1 MISLTSPVET
11 LAHQWPAGLK
21 LGILCLSTIFLYS
34 INNFAV
40 ELVFLGIVILLYAI
54 PGRAFMKHGLSQL
67 SILWPFVLIVLV
79 WHIWT
84 GDFLVG
90 AGILVRLVCAVAL
103 ANLVT
108 MTTRL
113 SDMIDVVHFLAKPF
127 ERFGLNPRILELS
140 IALVIRMTPILLSKG
155 QGLAMAWRARSLR
168 RSGWRIIL
176 PFTLVA
182 LDDADHVAE
191 ALRARGGHIN
201 NSEKH

>member
-11 LAHQWPAGLK
+11 RAHQWPAGLK
-21 LGILCLSTIFLYS
+21 LGMLCLSTIFLYS
-34 INNFAV
+34 INNLTFEIA
-40 ELVFLGIVILLYAI
+40 FLAIVLLLYAL
-54 PGRAFMKHGLSQL
+54 PGRVFMKYGLSQL
-67 SILWPFVLIVLV
+67 RILWPFVLIVLV
-79 WHIWT
+79 WHVWT
-84 GDFLVG
+84 AEFLEG
-90 AGILVRLVCAVAL
+90 AGILIRLVCAVAL

-113 SDMIDVVHFLAKPF
+113 SDMIDVVHFLGKPF

-155 QGLAMAWRARSLR
+155 EGLAEAWRARSLR

-176 PFTLVA
+176 PFTLIA

-191 ALRARGGHIN
+191 ALRARGGLIN
-201 NSEKH
+201 TKEK